1 MHFLKR
7 KKKCGRTE
15 ECTNDFGDSL
25 VEQLQKTV
33 REVKQSRVMGG
44 RYMQLE
50 ELLKDEYSAGKVEG
64 KAESVLFLLDSCG
77 QVPEKV
83 KQKIQS
89 ITDEAC
95 LRKLLMTA
103 AKAETIEAFLEKA
116 EEIW

>member
-1 MHFLKR
+1 MK
-7 KKKCGRTE
+7 KTKKCGRTE
-15 ECTNDFGDSL
+15 ESTNDFGDSL

-33 REVKQSRVMGG
+33 REVQQSRVMGG

-50 ELLKDEYSAGKVEG
+50 ELLKDEYSAGKAEG

-83 KQKIQS
+83 KQKIHS